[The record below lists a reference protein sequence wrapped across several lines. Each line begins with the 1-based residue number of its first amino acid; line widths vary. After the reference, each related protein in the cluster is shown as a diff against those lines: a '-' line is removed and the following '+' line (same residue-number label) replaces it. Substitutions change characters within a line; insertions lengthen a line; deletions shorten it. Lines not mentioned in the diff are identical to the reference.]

1 MVLGVSR
8 SPARSRLDR
17 GLDSA
22 GGIQNHTR
30 SERPVQDPA
39 D

>member
-1 MVLGVSR
+1 MVFAVSR

-17 GLDSA
+17 GLESA
-22 GGIQNHTR
+22 GGTQNHTR
-30 SERPVQDPA
+30 SERPVQNPA